1 MLESLNVGWDAK
13 YPSSMKQFFQWYAT
27 IADYP
32 PIDEEFALWAI
43 FDIIEAA
50 TYRAAMIPEFVKNGY
65 LPARHVMQMLTG
77 EGDICLYVCMSVCSY
92 DLLFSFAN
100 I

>member
-13 YPSSMKQFFQWYAT
+13 YPSSMKQFFRWYAT

-65 LPARHVMQMLTG
+65 LPARHVMQMLIG
-77 EGDICLYVCMSVCSY
+77 KSDPHY
-92 DLLFSFAN
+92 
-100 I
+100 